1 MVLAQF
7 RSKNRTWENYTKQAA
22 CLVQFTQFRSKNRN
36 WAVWPSVGTSSLQNR
51 SIPLLIV
58 SARKVTNSSWRQ
70 EGTFLTSPGEKSR
83 ELTEKS
89 CVRFPL
95 PQNCRPPHERR
106 RSGWFKHS
114 TRRGWISSKRTC
126 SVQYVKDEQGRLRHD
141 MQLIRDPWVQCSAL
155 YSILQ

>member
-1 MVLAQF
+1 MV
-7 RSKNRTWENYTKQAA
+7 
-22 CLVQFTQFRSKNRN
+22 
-36 WAVWPSVGTSSLQNR
+36 NR
-51 SIPLLIV
+51 SIFERNLVELAGHRFLCPFCTIGRSHYCTQLVIRWNFEPAKSV
-58 SARKVTNSSWRQ
+58 NPTINSFRSKVTNSSWRQ